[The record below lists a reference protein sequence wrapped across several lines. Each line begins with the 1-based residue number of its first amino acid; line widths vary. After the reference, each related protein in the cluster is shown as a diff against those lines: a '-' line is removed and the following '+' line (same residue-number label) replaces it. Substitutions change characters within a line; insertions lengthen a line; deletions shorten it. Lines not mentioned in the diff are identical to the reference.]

1 MKLKFKYIFPTS
13 TSGANVYVCELPEGL
28 GIRKIA
34 YGTRMLKNTQTRKD
48 IFRLQ
53 IFKELGG
60 SKIQVSKLRPHTG
73 VSSMGS
79 LTLKFRKPIY
89 CLFLKSLEALKCIL
103 KCKRQDIF
111 NIKNQIL
118 AVVVLVL
125 LLSCD
130 NINKNI
136 H

>member
-1 MKLKFKYIFPTS
+1 MKLKFKYILPTS
-13 TSGANVYVCELPEGL
+13 TSRANVYVWELSEGL
-28 GIRKIA
+28 GMIKVA
-34 YGTRMLKNTQTRKD
+34 YGTRMLKNTQTRED

-53 IFKELGG
+53 ILLGG
-60 SKIQVSKLRPHTG
+60 SKIQVSKLQPHTE

-111 NIKNQIL
+111 NIKNKIL

-125 LLSCD
+125 LLTCD